1 MTLNYPD
8 DCTLEEHEV
17 SAMYDRIMNLVKTR
31 HPDARYA
38 CFHVNFDEDNES
50 NPHFYLAN
58 LYDAQIEDIDTGDY
72 AGPPYKL
79 GIMGLAANGTTR
91 AVYALGIPDEII
103 KQWDGWPV
111 IFDLDEHRTMEDG
124 ESWPL
129 GFMG

>member
-1 MTLNYPD
+1 MTLNYPY

-103 KQWDGWPV
+103 RQWDGHSV
-111 IFDLDEHRTMEDG
+111 VFDLEEHRTLDDG
-124 ESWPL
+124 EPESL
-129 GFMG
+129 GFLG